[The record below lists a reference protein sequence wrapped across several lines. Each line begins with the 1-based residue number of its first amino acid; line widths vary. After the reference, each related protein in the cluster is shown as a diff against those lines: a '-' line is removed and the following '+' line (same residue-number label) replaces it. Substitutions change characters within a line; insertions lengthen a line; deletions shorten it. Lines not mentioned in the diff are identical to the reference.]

1 LLLLTSVHILRLNVD
16 LLLKHMYILQ
26 TIRDITDVTYVV
38 VILILHVKFYG
49 YELSLT
55 LLWAAVN

>member
-1 LLLLTSVHILRLNVD
+1 MLLLTSVHILRLNVD

>member
-1 LLLLTSVHILRLNVD
+1 
-16 LLLKHMYILQ
+16 MYILQ